1 MTIKVHDSMIYLI
14 QTNMKKNKQRKKRI
28 LYSTFTIIAILG
40 AIIAQCNIIVDKN
53 AKGRTFN
60 DINEVPTM
68 QTALLLGTN
77 PKARGG
83 KRPSAFYMAR
93 INATAKLYKHGKFK
107 HLIISGDKREGYDEP
122 QTMRQDLM
130 KRGIPDSIIT
140 MDGQGYRTLLS
151 MRNIKQHF
159 GVNDMIIISQKWHNE
174 RSIFLADEM
183 NIKAVGY
190 NADDVRHPR
199 AIWTHIRELLAR
211 VKLFIDLYITHRKDF
226 CE

>member
-1 MTIKVHDSMIYLI
+1 
-14 QTNMKKNKQRKKRI
+14 MKRRRQI
-28 LYSTFTIIAILG
+28 LYFSIAILVIL
-40 AIIAQCNIIVDKN
+40 AIIVALCNISVDRN
-53 AKGRTFN
+53 AEGRTFS
-60 DINEVPTM
+60 DINDVPTM

-77 PKARGG
+77 PKTRDG
-83 KRPSAFYMAR
+83 KRPSSFYLAR
-93 INATAKLYKHGKFK
+93 INATAELYKHGKFRQ
-107 HLIISGDKREGYDEP
+107 LIISGDRREGYDEP
-122 QTMRQDLM
+122 QTMRHDLIE
-130 KRGIPDSIIT
+130 RGVPDSIIT

-159 GVNDMIIISQKWHNE
+159 GIHDMIIISQKWHNE
-174 RSIFLADEM
+174 RSIFLADKM

>member
-1 MTIKVHDSMIYLI
+1 
-14 QTNMKKNKQRKKRI
+14 MKRRRQI
-28 LYSTFTIIAILG
+28 LYSSIAILVIL
-40 AIIAQCNIIVDKN
+40 AIIVALCNISVDRN
-53 AKGRTFN
+53 AEGRTFSNIN
-60 DINEVPTM
+60 DVPTM

-77 PKARGG
+77 PKTRDG
-83 KRPSAFYMAR
+83 KRPSSFYLAR
-93 INATAKLYKHGKFK
+93 INATAELYKHGKFRQ
-107 HLIISGDKREGYDEP
+107 LIISGDKREGYDEP
-122 QTMRQDLM
+122 QTMRHDLIE
-130 KRGIPDSIIT
+130 RGVPDSIIT

-159 GVNDMIIISQKWHNE
+159 RVNDMIIISQKWHNE
-174 RSIFLADEM
+174 RSIFLADKM

-211 VKLFIDLYITHRKDF
+211 VKLFIDLYVTHRKDF

>member
-1 MTIKVHDSMIYLI
+1 
-14 QTNMKKNKQRKKRI
+14 MKRRRQI
-28 LYSTFTIIAILG
+28 LYSSIAILVIL
-40 AIIAQCNIIVDKN
+40 AIIVALCNISVDRN
-53 AKGRTFN
+53 AEGRTFSNIN
-60 DINEVPTM
+60 DVPTM

-77 PKARGG
+77 PKTRDG
-83 KRPSAFYMAR
+83 KRPSSFYLAR
-93 INATAKLYKHGKFK
+93 INATAELYKHGKFRQ
-107 HLIISGDKREGYDEP
+107 LIISGDRREGYDEP
-122 QTMRQDLM
+122 QTMRHDLIE
-130 KRGIPDSIIT
+130 RGVPDSIIM

-159 GVNDMIIISQKWHNE
+159 RVNDMIIISQKWHNE
-174 RSIFLADEM
+174 RSIFLADKM

-211 VKLFIDLYITHRKDF
+211 VKLFIDLYVTHRKDF

>member
-1 MTIKVHDSMIYLI
+1 
-14 QTNMKKNKQRKKRI
+14 MKRNKQRKKRI
-28 LYSTFTIIAILG
+28 FYSTTIIIVILG
-40 AIIAQCNIIVDKN
+40 VITALCNIIVDKN

-60 DINEVPTM
+60 YINEVPTM

-130 KRGIPDSIIT
+130 KRGVPDSIVT
-140 MDGQGYRTLLS
+140 MDGQGYCTLLS

-174 RSIFLADEM
+174 RSIFLADKM

-211 VKLFIDLYITHRKDF
+211 VKLFIDLYVTHRKDF

>member
-1 MTIKVHDSMIYLI
+1 
-14 QTNMKKNKQRKKRI
+14 MKRRRQI
-28 LYSTFTIIAILG
+28 LYSSIAILVIL
-40 AIIAQCNIIVDKN
+40 AIIVALCNISVDRN
-53 AKGRTFN
+53 AEGRTFSNIN
-60 DINEVPTM
+60 DVPTM

-77 PKARGG
+77 PKTRDG
-83 KRPSAFYMAR
+83 KRPSSFYLAR
-93 INATAKLYKHGKFK
+93 INATAELYKHGKFRQ
-107 HLIISGDKREGYDEP
+107 LIISGDKREGYDEP
-122 QTMRQDLM
+122 QTMRHDLIE
-130 KRGIPDSIIT
+130 RGVPDSIIT

-151 MRNIKQHF
+151 MKNIKQHF
-159 GVNDMIIISQKWHNE
+159 RVNDMIIISQKWHNE
-174 RSIFLADEM
+174 RSIFLADKM